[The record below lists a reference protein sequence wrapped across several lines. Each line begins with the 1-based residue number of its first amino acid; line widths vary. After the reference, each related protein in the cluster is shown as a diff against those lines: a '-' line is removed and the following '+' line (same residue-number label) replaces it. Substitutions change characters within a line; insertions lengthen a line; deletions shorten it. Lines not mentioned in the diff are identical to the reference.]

1 MAGLTERGRRLGLRL
16 PVRVSGNDERGAPF
30 AEVTRTLNV
39 SGGGVCFE
47 SRQRL
52 APGLRLTLYVSLPLP
67 LRRRFGGRPVY
78 RVRAVICR
86 VERFEA
92 EGVSRI
98 GARFLGE
105 VEA

>member
-1 MAGLTERGRRLGLRL
+1 MVGLTARRRRLGLQL
-16 PVRVSGNDERGAPF
+16 PIRVSGNDERGAPF

-78 RVRAVICR
+78 RVQAVICR
-86 VERFEA
+86 VERIEA
-92 EGVSRI
+92 QAVWRI